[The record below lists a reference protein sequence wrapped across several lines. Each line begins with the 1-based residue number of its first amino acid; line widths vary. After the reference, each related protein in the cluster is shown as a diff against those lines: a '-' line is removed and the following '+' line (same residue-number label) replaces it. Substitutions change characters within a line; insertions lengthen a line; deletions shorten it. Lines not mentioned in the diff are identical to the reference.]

1 MIYGQYG
8 VMIFETDYQLR
19 MFNKPPQSMYEQIK
33 QVNVNECDRLDL
45 EVKRLYHTRVTYR
58 GYYNIYRLN
67 VGMRLIYFVERYY
80 KKTDTYEYEAFY
92 SFEDAMAYIYG

>member
-1 MIYGQYG
+1 
-8 VMIFETDYQLR
+8 
-19 MFNKPPQSMYEQIK
+19 MYEQIK
-33 QVNVNECDRLDL
+33 QVNVNECERLSL
-45 EVKRLYHTRVTYR
+45 EAKRLYHAKIVGR

-80 KKTDTYEYEAFY
+80 KRMSIYEYEAFY

>member
-1 MIYGQYG
+1 
-8 VMIFETDYQLR
+8 
-19 MFNKPPQSMYEQIK
+19 MYEQIK

-67 VGMRLIYFVERYY
+67 VDMRLIYFVERYY
-80 KKTDTYEYEAFY
+80 KRMSIYDFEAFY